1 MTRKHKRTT
10 INLLHAARTP
20 TGLRPWGTL
29 LSLALLWSQS
39 ACHSFDSN
47 DVIPTEPD
55 MMESPSD
62 LADPSVP
69 CAECFPLEQLP
80 PTLRARAESL
90 LLAGLDSE
98 ALYTVAATIKPM
110 SSGFLSLQ
118 YPTDMPEPTTVGEAR
133 QILSTWHCGS
143 ELSAGLQ
150 VFDRTYDGK
159 RYADGV
165 VFYVPGMRSQQ
176 QRFASLFEMIGVRP
190 EDSPLSVI
198 LSVDKDSTTRRFAG
212 YGYLFGYP
220 DHAVDFFVQAAEEE
234 KRTGMFV
241 PRDFIQI
248 PTYVADTGRF
258 VYAVPKGHKENDDD
272 RSLRER
278 TARVLSRYRAL
289 RSEHI
294 GADNTGVLALVR
306 AWFTNGQGRCSPRYA
321 NK

>member
-1 MTRKHKRTT
+1 MVYCHGFCTWRCLVPLQVAESPSDVWADWLALGSSSQAAHSWEEAIPDHCRFITTSSVCRGYFWPYIRCGLESHKLMTRKHKRTT

-110 SSGFLSLQ
+110 SRGFSIAE
-118 YPTDMPEPTTVGEAR
+118 YPTDMPEPTTVGR
-133 QILSTWHCGS
+133 
-143 ELSAGLQ
+143 SA
-150 VFDRTYDGK
+150 T
-159 RYADGV
+159 
-165 VFYVPGMRSQQ
+165 
-176 QRFASLFEMIGVRP
+176 
-190 EDSPLSVI
+190 DSV
-198 LSVDKDSTTRRFAG
+198 
-212 YGYLFGYP
+212 
-220 DHAVDFFVQAAEEE
+220 H
-234 KRTGMFV
+234 
-241 PRDFIQI
+241 
-248 PTYVADTGRF
+248 
-258 VYAVPKGHKENDDD
+258 
-272 RSLRER
+272 
-278 TARVLSRYRAL
+278 
-289 RSEHI
+289 
-294 GADNTGVLALVR
+294 LAL
-306 AWFTNGQGRCSPRYA
+306 W
-321 NK
+321 